1 MLNFVCKLFFIG
13 LPGGADFSFK
23 SISCEGAFFYF
34 IGIPYLGIDFSL
46 RDKEQAQRMT
56 TARNFSRKFAEHPL
70 ELSPEIAS
78 RYFPMS
84 SGLANFAQRKS

>member
-1 MLNFVCKLFFIG
+1 
-13 LPGGADFSFK
+13 
-23 SISCEGAFFYF
+23 
-34 IGIPYLGIDFSL
+34 
-46 RDKEQAQRMT
+46 MT

-84 SGLANFAQRKS
+84 SGLANFAQRKSLSTQKGVCQCKDRRQSRKRMDIEEKKLVNMNYLSD